1 MPAPKPIVEFAE
13 DSNARIEINV
23 AEKAEKPISPYLFGE
38 FTEHLGSN
46 VYGGAWAQ
54 LLDNTGFE
62 PAKYFSREEDAGVE
76 RALAQSEEYDLLGSY
91 KAGVACFWGRWGKG
105 DVTYSPSDD
114 RVNSDQA
121 QKIEIRSL
129 QSPEVGLL
137 QPITLPTHRTGKY
150 EVSAWARG
158 TVGKLHVAIR
168 ATDGKEV
175 GGSEIE
181 IGSEWKQFKASFE
194 IERKGIEQFQIL
206 LFTIGVGKPGTIL
219 LDECLVFPAD
229 NMKGFD
235 PEIVRLVKDSKITML
250 RFPGGN
256 FVSGYHWKDGIDGI
270 TPPQPSPQ
278 RGGSASSAQSASDTP
293 SPLRG
298 GLGRGRPMSRNPA
311 WGGAEPNHV
320 GTDEWLAFCEMTG
333 CEPLICINAGNGTP
347 EEAAQWVEYCN
358 GGSDTEYGK
367 LRAKNGHP
375 EPYGVRYWEIGNE
388 LWGDWQ
394 IGHCTAE
401 EYADRYTRFYDAM
414 RAADPGIEFI
424 ALGRE
429 FLDWN
434 VPVLKKNGKDV
445 RSLSIHTLIGN
456 AIPEGTPPDTALR
469 SLLAYTD
476 WYEGHLRAMGKQ
488 MADAGNPDPKIAVT
502 ELQIFTNRGGLPNNV
517 NLSEALFYAGIV
529 NASIRTDGLV
539 EIITHSALVN
549 HGGGLAKWRQVVCEQ
564 PVFLARKMYATQPGR
579 VPVHLSITT
588 PTYDIE
594 ALPGVPAGKDVPYLD
609 AVALLDESGKELCL
623 LVTNRHPSD
632 AITAEIAL
640 DAFEAGP
647 RIITETLTSKSYL
660 DANSPG
666 DTDVVKTKKSVV
678 KTKPEGMT
686 HTFPAH
692 SLTRLRF
699 RRP

>member
-1 MPAPKPIVEFAE
+1 
-13 DSNARIEINV
+13 
-23 AEKAEKPISPYLFGE
+23 
-38 FTEHLGSN
+38 
-46 VYGGAWAQ
+46 
-54 LLDNTGFE
+54 
-62 PAKYFSREEDAGVE
+62 
-76 RALAQSEEYDLLGSY
+76 
-91 KAGVACFWGRWGKG
+91 
-105 DVTYSPSDD
+105 
-114 RVNSDQA
+114 
-121 QKIEIRSL
+121 
-129 QSPEVGLL
+129 
-137 QPITLPTHRTGKY
+137 
-150 EVSAWARG
+150 
-158 TVGKLHVAIR
+158 
-168 ATDGKEV
+168 
-175 GGSEIE
+175 
-181 IGSEWKQFKASFE
+181 
-194 IERKGIEQFQIL
+194 
-206 LFTIGVGKPGTIL
+206 
-219 LDECLVFPAD
+219 
-229 NMKGFD
+229 
-235 PEIVRLVKDSKITML
+235 
-250 RFPGGN
+250 
-256 FVSGYHWKDGIDGI
+256 
-270 TPPQPSPQ
+270 
-278 RGGSASSAQSASDTP
+278 
-293 SPLRG
+293 
-298 GLGRGRPMSRNPA
+298 MSRNPA

-666 DTDVVKTKKSVV
+666 NPDVVKTKKSVR
-678 KTKPEGMT
+678 KTASSGLT
-686 HTFPAH
+686 YSFPAH

-699 RRP
+699 KMLR